1 MSAFN
6 AVRLTDRVY
15 WVGAIDWAIRDF
27 HGYRTGRGTTY
38 NAFLVLGD
46 RITLIDTVKKP
57 FFGEMMSRISS
68 VVDPSRIDYVVSNHS
83 EMDHSGALPET
94 LAAVRPGKVFAS
106 PMGRKALALHF
117 HWDPDTV
124 EVVRSGDILSLG
136 DLDMTF
142 LETRMLHW
150 PDSMVSYIPREKVL
164 FSQDGFGMHLASTE
178 RFDDELPLH
187 VLDEEAEKYFANILM
202 PFSPLVTKLMEKLRE
217 LDLSIDLLCPDH
229 GPVWRSHVVRIL
241 EKWSDWALQKPKPRA
256 VIVYDTMWRSTASLA
271 DAICNGLS
279 SKGVSVRV
287 MPLGSTHIS
296 DVATGTLDAAAL
308 IVGSPTINGQ
318 IFPSV
323 AACMTYLGSLKPRNM
338 VGAAFGSY
346 GWSGEAVGRLEE
358 LLGGLGIPLAAEGL
372 NINYVPDDGA
382 LQRATDMGAAI
393 GDRIVGMCSGSE

>member
-1 MSAFN
+1 VSAFN